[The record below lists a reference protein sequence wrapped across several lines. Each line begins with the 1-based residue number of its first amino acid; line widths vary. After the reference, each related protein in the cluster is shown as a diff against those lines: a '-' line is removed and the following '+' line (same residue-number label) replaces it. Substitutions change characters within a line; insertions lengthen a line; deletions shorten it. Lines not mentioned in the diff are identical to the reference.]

1 MSSTPKRALD
11 LDEQHLVKLLRRKE
25 LYLLGELSLLKR
37 FLVSIGT
44 KMRSWFHSCKEHSL
58 V

>member
-11 LDEQHLVKLLRRKE
+11 LSEQHLVKLLRRKE

-37 FLVSIGT
+37 FLVSLGT
-44 KMRSWFHSCKEHSL
+44 KMRSWCKENSL